1 MTKIATL
8 AAISAL
14 IAAPAFAADMP
25 IKALPSPTP
34 APLYSWTGFYVGGN
48 AGAIWS
54 EATTNVSNLAPVAGI
69 SYLFP
74 VNYPTIAANNLTNTG
89 FIGGIQTG
97 YNWQINSL
105 VLGAE
110 ADFSGTTAS
119 GTVNASA
126 PYPSHPFSTF
136 NWATT
141 VREDYFATIR
151 GRPVT
156 PWVRC

>member
-1 MTKIATL
+1 
-8 AAISAL
+8 
-14 IAAPAFAADMP
+14 
-25 IKALPSPTP
+25 
-34 APLYSWTGFYVGGN
+34 
-48 AGAIWS
+48 
-54 EATTNVSNLAPVAGI
+54 VAGI

-136 NWATT
+136 NWATS

-151 GRPVT
+151 GRASYAVGPVLIYGT
-156 PWVRC
+156 GGLAIADVRFEKTFTDDFAFPAWRIWPGGRACIWPGGRA